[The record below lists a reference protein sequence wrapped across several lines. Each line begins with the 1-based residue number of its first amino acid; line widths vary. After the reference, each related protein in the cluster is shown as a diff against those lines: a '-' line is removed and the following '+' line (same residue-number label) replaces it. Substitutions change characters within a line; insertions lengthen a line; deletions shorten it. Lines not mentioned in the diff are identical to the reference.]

1 MPPYLFGRLDTS
13 IFYQENAQKTA
24 IILRNFTENEGST
37 ATFMDSTK
45 SCPHV
50 LRTHARTHS
59 RTTQNSREIA
69 SFPKEICPTP
79 TFQTQ
84 TICIYGRKRGHF
96 GTRADC
102 LDRPRR
108 LGLTKCSE
116 DVFLYFDQTFGRK
129 AKRYVSGTLS
139 RMQPYFLRGV
149 RRLGLRKCLT
159 DNNESRSPGWIPT
172 TYFLEPHAIDEI
184 RGMG

>member
-84 TICIYGRKRGHF
+84 TICIYRRERGLF
-96 GTRADC
+96 GTRADR
-102 LDRPRR
+102 LDGSRRHTFLNLMRSMRSEAWGDRPKDWVDTPLNGMR
-108 LGLTKCSE
+108 L
-116 DVFLYFDQTFGRK
+116 Q
-129 AKRYVSGTLS
+129 
-139 RMQPYFLRGV
+139 FLRGV
-149 RRLGLRKCLT
+149 RRPGPRKCRRDVCSIRRPDFPKEGREILQ
-159 DNNESRSPGWIPT
+159 ELRSPPT
-172 TYFLEPHAIDEI
+172 
-184 RGMG
+184 